1 VNYIVGVEPNACGDF
16 AVTIDSNRL
25 EGRVLRDSVETEIF
39 ERLGTKADPAGPL
52 VPSLR
57 IKAVKE
63 HEGLEVSPNV
73 EMYLKT
79 LVRLY
84 DGDSP
89 VATSTIAKELSVTP
103 PSASM
108 MLKRLDT
115 EGFVVHEGRQGVMP
129 TELGSRVGALT
140 LRRQLLAERLL
151 VDHLGISWELA
162 ASEACR
168 LEHAISPLVEHR
180 LAEFLGT
187 PMTCPHGHPIPLE
200 DGTLWAHERTGALSE
215 LKLGIDAKVIAVP
228 HDMPEILKFLT
239 DVELRPGTTV
249 SVQQRDR
256 VVGLVTLLVEG
267 VERVLSLPLAG
278 AILMQRSR

>member
-1 VNYIVGVEPNACGDF
+1 MSTCKGG
-16 AVTIDSNRL
+16 
-25 EGRVLRDSVETEIF
+25 SVETEIF
-39 ERLGTKADPAGPL
+39 EHLGVKGESAGPL
-52 VPSLR
+52 VPNLR
-57 IKAVKE
+57 LKAVKE
-63 HEGLEVSPNV
+63 PDHLEVSPNV

-84 DGDSP
+84 DGDNP

-108 MLKRLDT
+108 MLKRLDA
-115 EGFVVHEGRQGVMP
+115 EGFVVHEGRQGVIP
-129 TELGSRVGALT
+129 TDLGSRVGAVT

-151 VDHLGISWELA
+151 VDHLGLPWEIA

-180 LAEFLGT
+180 LAEFLGR

-200 DGTLWAHERTGALSE
+200 DGTLWVHERTGALSE
-215 LKLGIDAKVIAVP
+215 LKLGIDAQVIAVP

-239 DVELRPGTTV
+239 DVALRPGTTV

-256 VVGLVTLLVEG
+256 VVGLVTVLVDS
-267 VERVLSLPLAG
+267 VERVVSLPLAST
-278 AILMQRSR
+278 ILMQRSR